1 MSKLIKAEFIKNY
14 SIKKIIV
21 SLLIL
26 FVGSLLLILF
36 EKTFGNRVTYDNSFS
51 YHESEYN
58 SIINKYK
65 TDNEKNPSDFNEDL
79 VSVMEEA
86 HENFKLTNNVIKG
99 HNETMWQ
106 KYFIRV
112 YMQEVE
118 HKYALNRLDDCDK
131 DEI

>member
-79 VSVMEEA
+79 VSVMEEDMKIL
-86 HENFKLTNNVIKG
+86 NLQIMLLKVIMKQCGKSILYVYICKKLHINM
-99 HNETMWQ
+99 H
-106 KYFIRV
+106 
-112 YMQEVE
+112 
-118 HKYALNRLDDCDK
+118 
-131 DEI
+131 

>member
-79 VSVMEEA
+79 VSVMEEV

-112 YMQEVE
+112 YM
-118 HKYALNRLDDCDK
+118 H
-131 DEI
+131 

>member
-51 YHESEYN
+51 AISYISFSKGLLYHVDLQKIQFVHEY
-58 SIINKYK
+58 
-65 TDNEKNPSDFNEDL
+65 
-79 VSVMEEA
+79 
-86 HENFKLTNNVIKG
+86 
-99 HNETMWQ
+99 
-106 KYFIRV
+106 
-112 YMQEVE
+112 
-118 HKYALNRLDDCDK
+118 LNYTY
-131 DEI
+131 